1 MNNKHMMKKIYIV
14 ISMALLGCSQEKL
27 SDQSVVEAN
36 IVQRN
41 YTELDTWIHNELTL
55 PYGIEVDYRWNGNTA
70 QKGSYTYPP
79 EAENVQKMLEAIKF
93 LWLETYTLNNVGG
106 SHFMKEK
113 NPIKIYMYGGKNLD
127 AHGVE
132 LLANHTVTTAEMFL
146 YNVNDFDPK
155 DYEKVYV
162 LMRSVHH
169 QFAKRLMELL
179 PYERDKFALISSGYV
194 SDSKGLPSKEPIGRY
209 IKKISDCSRDKDN
222 TGFTYVISSEQDYQ
236 QARLGFFSVGKSIR
250 TNEKLY
256 SSDCEVAR
264 TSDVILTEGAIANRR
279 GFFTIHSMLSPEDD
293 FAEIVSAYLTHSSK
307 EITDAITL
315 GGTSISGMA
324 DEEQEVRA
332 AKEQLLKKQAFVEEY
347 FKKEVKI
354 NLKRMQ
360 LLSVQRIKSFVN
372 R

>member
-1 MNNKHMMKKIYIV
+1 MMKKIYIV

-36 IVQRN
+36 TVQRN
-41 YTELDTWIHNELTL
+41 YTELDTWIRNELTL

-132 LLANHTVTTAEMFL
+132 LLANHTGTTAEMFL

-169 QFAKRLMELL
+169 QFAKRLMELY
-179 PYERDKFALISSGYV
+179 PYDRDKFLTISNKYV
-194 SDSKGLPSKEPIGRY
+194 ATTKDLPSREKLDTFIR
-209 IKKISDCSRDKDN
+209 KISDCQGDKDR
-222 TGFTYVISSEQDYQ
+222 TDFTYVISSQESYQ
-236 QARLGFFSVGKSIR
+236 AARLGFFSLGKFI
-250 TNEKLY
+250 EADAKLY
-256 SSDCEVAR
+256 TENCELVPRRETIA
-264 TSDVILTEGAIANRR
+264 TEGVIANRR
-279 GFFTIHSMLSPEDD
+279 GFFTIHSMISPEDD
-293 FAEIVSAYLTHSSK
+293 FAEVISAYLTHSSK
-307 EITDAITL
+307 EISDAITI
-315 GGTSISGMA
+315 GGTPLIPNDVE
-324 DEEQEVRA
+324 DERNAVIAREH
-332 AKEQLLKKQAFVEEY
+332 LLQKQAFVEDY
-347 FKKEVKI
+347 FKKEIKI

-360 LLSVQRIKSFVN
+360 ILSVQRIKSFVN